1 MHWWFL
7 SAAILFE
14 VIGTTSMKLSKGF
27 SHVGF
32 SIAMFACYGVAFVFN
47 TLALRKLDLSV
58 TYATWCGVGTA
69 LIAIIGMTYF
79 REAVSFL
86 KIASILL
93 IVIGVVGLAMS
104 VKSS

>member
-7 SAAILFE
+7 SAAIFFE
-14 VIGTTSMKLSKGF
+14 VIGTTAMKLSKGF
-27 SHVGF
+27 TNLWFAVLMF
-32 SIAMFACYGVAFVFN
+32 SCYGVAFVFN

-69 LIAIIGMTYF
+69 IVAVIGMTYF
-79 REAVSFL
+79 REEISSL
-86 KIASILL
+86 KIASIVL
-93 IVIGVVGLAMS
+93 IIVGVVGLAAS